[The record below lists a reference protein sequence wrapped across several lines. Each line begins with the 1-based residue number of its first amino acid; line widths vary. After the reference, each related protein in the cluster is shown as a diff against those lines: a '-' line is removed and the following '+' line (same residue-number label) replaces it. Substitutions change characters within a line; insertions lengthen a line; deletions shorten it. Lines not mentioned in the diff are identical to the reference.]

1 MTLVTTRQRLSAL
14 SGRQNQGLLT
24 QASRTICRSLPGKAS
39 WR

>member
-14 SGRQNQGLLT
+14 SGRQNQGLLD
-24 QASRTICRSLPGKAS
+24 SSLAHHLPVAPGKAS